1 MNTVA
6 TVATAPI
13 LTLKKLTIRRLA
25 CCVSL
30 LERGLQIPMVRTIVK
45 LATLDVRPSVMIR
58 RMECILGLTYGR
70 TAQVP
75 IAEPKKR

>member
-1 MNTVA
+1 
-6 TVATAPI
+6 
-13 LTLKKLTIRRLA
+13 
-25 CCVSL
+25 VSL

-45 LATLDVRPSVMIR
+45 LATLDVRPSVTIR